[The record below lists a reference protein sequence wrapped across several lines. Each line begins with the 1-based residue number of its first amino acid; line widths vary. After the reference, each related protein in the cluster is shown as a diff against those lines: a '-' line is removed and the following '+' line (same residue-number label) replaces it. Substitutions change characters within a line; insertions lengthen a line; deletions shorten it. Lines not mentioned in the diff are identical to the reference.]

1 MDVLTV
7 FDSNLW
13 FPLIF
18 PGPVM
23 IMYIACLNLRTPSKL
38 LSVVFTGC
46 VELRGAVGAQYNL
59 GQAERPTSHALTT
72 LSIVSRS
79 AILIQHSD
87 VYTGAQKQIMP
98 T

>member
-7 FDSNLW
+7 FDSNLR

-46 VELRGAVGAQYNL
+46 VVFELRGAVGARYNL
-59 GQAERPTSHALTT
+59 GQAERSPSHVLTA

-79 AILIQHSD
+79 AILIQNSD
-87 VYTGAQKQIMP
+87 MYTEVQK
-98 T
+98 